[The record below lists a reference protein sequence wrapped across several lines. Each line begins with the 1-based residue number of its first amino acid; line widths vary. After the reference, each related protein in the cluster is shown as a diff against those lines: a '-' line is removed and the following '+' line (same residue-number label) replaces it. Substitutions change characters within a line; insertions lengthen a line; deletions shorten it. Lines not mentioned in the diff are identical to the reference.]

1 MVHIASKYIEAKPNF
16 VMLYKIKNQVFG
28 YYLNIISSIAFYPTF
43 ISITMFFLAVAS
55 ITLEDR
61 KVTSFLIDTT
71 PYLVIDNPET
81 ARTILGTLIG
91 GILSLTVFSFSMVMV
106 LLNQASS
113 NFSPRLLPGLISDK
127 RNQIVLGIYLG
138 TIIFNIIVL
147 ISILPNGD
155 EYTLKGFSVLLA
167 IMFGIL
173 CLAMFVYFIHT
184 ISTGIQINNI
194 LDKIFLQ
201 TKSRLLSQ
209 IDQER
214 TTAKPIEVKD
224 NWKTITNEK
233 TGYYQGLNKEGLLKF
248 INENQVNVLIL
259 PFKGKYLLPHM
270 PIIKYS
276 NEIPKEAKDQ
286 LTNFLVYSSRNNAE
300 DNYVMGIKQI
310 TEVGIKAMSPG
321 INDPGTAVM
330 TIDYLTEL
338 FALRMRLD
346 DCEIY
351 QDESK
356 TYKLELKTVNF
367 DQLIF
372 QYLAA
377 YRLYC
382 KHDVI
387 LMKKVVMMIKY
398 LLDQSCNHEHYRSV
412 LMQQLNVVKEDI
424 NHNLENKEDR
434 KLIRQLIEEIS
445 TI

>member
-1 MVHIASKYIEAKPNF
+1 MLHQIKNF
-16 VMLYKIKNQVFG
+16 VYR
-28 YYLNIISSIAFYPTF
+28 YYLQIISSIAFYPTM
-43 ISITMFFLAVAS
+43 ISLAMFFLAVLSVS
-55 ITLEDR
+55 IESTEM
-61 KVTSFLIDTT
+61 TSFLIEKA

-113 NFSPRLLPGLISDK
+113 NFSPRLLPGLVSDK

-167 IMFGIL
+167 IIFGIL
-173 CLAMFVYFIHT
+173 CLAMFVFFIHS

-194 LDKIFLQ
+194 LDKIYLQ
-201 TKSRLLSQ
+201 TKSRLLNQ

-214 TTAKPIEVKD
+214 TASESLKVQEDWNVIE
-224 NWKTITNEK
+224 NNK
-233 TGYYQGLNKEGLLKF
+233 TGYYQGVNREGLLNF
-248 INENQVNVLIL
+248 IKEQKVDVLVL
-259 PFKGKYLLPHM
+259 PFKGKYLLPHI
-270 PIIKYS
+270 PIIRYS
-276 NEIPKEAKDQ
+276 GEISREAEQQ
-286 LTNFLVYSSRNNAE
+286 LCNFLVYSSSNSTDN
-300 DNYVMGIKQI
+300 NYVMGIRQI

-338 FALRMRLD
+338 LALRMQLD

-351 QDESK
+351 YDESK
-356 TYKLELKTVNF
+356 KHKLELKTVDF

-372 QYLAA
+372 QCLAA

-382 KHDVI
+382 KHDII
-387 LMKKVVMMIKY
+387 LMEKLVHMLRY
-398 LLDQSCNHEHYRSV
+398 LLAQVCNHEHYRMV
-412 LMQQLNVVKEDI
+412 LLRQLNIIKEDI
-424 NHNLENKEDR
+424 NQNLENKEDR
-434 KLIRQLIEEIS
+434 NQISRQIDKIIDS
-445 TI
+445 SNTA